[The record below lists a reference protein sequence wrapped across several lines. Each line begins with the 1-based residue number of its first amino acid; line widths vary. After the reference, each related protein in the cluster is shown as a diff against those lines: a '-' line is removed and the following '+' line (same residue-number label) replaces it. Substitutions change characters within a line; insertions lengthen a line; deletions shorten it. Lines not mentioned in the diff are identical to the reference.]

1 MAQDPRERNRALL
14 NTVFGF
20 RNEAPLKK
28 FIQDRTNR
36 REEHFTLKEI
46 LESLKE
52 AISAGRWFDNNNPSI
67 IICPPELEA
76 VIDQKALHVL
86 QVKDL
91 VLSQLIPMDSQK
103 NKENQEDKT
112 NPIST
117 TTTLIA
123 KTETTRPTP
132 TYELKPA
139 LTNVFQTLE
148 EFDRTQRKFAYQEI
162 TTLLSTY
169 IIKNKNRLFDQRNI
183 HVALVEDDP
192 LGTAFGVKAFHRNQV
207 HTLLMTQL
215 TITTGPET
223 NQDHK
228 TPPITNANT
237 SSQKDNCDNNQESV
251 SKQDIINNTE
261 KLQNLNVQDE
271 G

>member
-117 TTTLIA
+117 TTTLILLLWGGRLSQWFQSRKSHRLPPRRPVM
-123 KTETTRPTP
+123 KT
-132 TYELKPA
+132 
-139 LTNVFQTLE
+139 
-148 EFDRTQRKFAYQEI
+148 
-162 TTLLSTY
+162 
-169 IIKNKNRLFDQRNI
+169 RL
-183 HVALVEDDP
+183 
-192 LGTAFGVKAFHRNQV
+192 
-207 HTLLMTQL
+207 
-215 TITTGPET
+215 
-223 NQDHK
+223 
-228 TPPITNANT
+228 
-237 SSQKDNCDNNQESV
+237 
-251 SKQDIINNTE
+251 
-261 KLQNLNVQDE
+261 
-271 G
+271 